1 MESTSPALEQW
12 KQTVAQ
18 LRGPNRKNTNPQ
30 LMKQYAAVLQELI
43 LDRTAPLDLIVPDL
57 TVLPNGVVGM
67 ALGAIPKGSAS
78 ERRNPFLTW
87 ISHQDQERGD
97 AERAYA
103 LPGLFAAAADEAFQA
118 LRSMKSGKNKELK
131 ERLASLLADIDAE
144 QIARIFSDQKEH
156 EIRKVILLLLATAQ
170 ESKADRRT
178 RAALLEGVVPTIV
191 RLGIHTGSLGAD
203 VRNHLESVIRSL
215 DAIALR
221 QVRESLQTKAPEAL
235 RDLFGALPPQAVS
248 EEPIAGPIEPAA
260 TEVGPCKESP
270 KAMREPSV
278 EKKPVVIQ
286 SLSAQQPTKIPVTPD
301 PLAWFDA
308 NIQMLAHAREYYLA
322 ARREAE
328 VERKRREEAETQAQ
342 EATLLREKLGGA
354 ETRIHQ
360 LELERVETMR
370 QRDIARDA
378 LKTVTDNLDEERRAQ
393 RAKERQQAD
402 EKGEFERERQALQRR
417 VDVNAEARLNDFRLA
432 VGAALM
438 PMIRDVPMPGSPGA
452 NELGP
457 GLLICIDQ
465 MVRALAEKGV
475 DLRRKVGE
483 QR

>member
-1 MESTSPALEQW
+1 M
-12 KQTVAQ
+12 AQ

-43 LDRTAPLDLIVPDL
+43 LDRTAPLDMIVPDL

-144 QIARIFSDQKEH
+144 QIGRIFSDQKEH

-178 RAALLEGVVPTIV
+178 RAAILEGVVPTIV

-235 RDLFGALPPQAVS
+235 RDLFGDLPPRAVS
-248 EEPIAGPIEPAA
+248 EEPIAGPIEPAP

-270 KAMREPSV
+270 KAMREPSI
-278 EKKPVVIQ
+278 EKEPEIQ
-286 SLSAQQPTKIPVTPD
+286 SLSAPQPPKIPVTAD

-322 ARREAE
+322 ARRETE
-328 VERKRREEAETQAQ
+328 VERKRREEAETQA
-342 EATLLREKLGGA
+342 EETTVLREKLTGA
-354 ETRIHQ
+354 ERRIHQ
-360 LELERVETMR
+360 LELDRVEAIG

-378 LKTVTDNLDEERRAQ
+378 LKTVTDNQDEERRSQ
-393 RAKERQQAD
+393 KAKERQQAD
-402 EKGEFERERQALQRR
+402 AKEEFERERQALQRR

-432 VGAALM
+432 VSAALM

>member
-1 MESTSPALEQW
+1 
-12 KQTVAQ
+12 
-18 LRGPNRKNTNPQ
+18 
-30 LMKQYAAVLQELI
+30 MKQYAAVLQELI
-43 LDRTAPLDLIVPDL
+43 LDRTAPLDLVVPEL
-57 TVLPNGVVGM
+57 AVLPNGVVGM
-67 ALGAIPKGSAS
+67 ALGAIPKGSAT

-87 ISHQDQERGD
+87 ISNQDQERGD

-103 LPGLFAAAADEAFQA
+103 LPGLFATAADEAFQA
-118 LRSMKSGKNKELK
+118 LRSMKSGRNKELK

-144 QIARIFSDQKEH
+144 QIARIFGDQKEH

-221 QVRESLQTKAPEAL
+221 DVRKALQTKAPEAL
-235 RDLFGALPPQAVS
+235 RDLFGGAPPQTAS
-248 EEPIAGPIEPAA
+248 EEANARPIETAPS
-260 TEVGPCKESP
+260 EVGPDTDSRRI
-270 KAMREPSV
+270 MREPSI
-278 EKKPVVIQ
+278 EKEPEVSQ
-286 SLSAQQPTKIPVTPD
+286 SFSAPQPPKIPVTPD

-322 ARREAE
+322 ACRETE
-328 VERKRREEAETQAQ
+328 GERKRREEAETQAE
-342 EATLLREKLGGA
+342 EATLLREKLAGA

-370 QRDIARDA
+370 QRDTARDA
-378 LKTVTDNLDEERRAQ
+378 LKAVTDNLDEERRAQ
-393 RAKERQQAD
+393 RDKERQQAD

-438 PMIRDVPMPGSPGA
+438 PVIRDVPMPGAPGA